1 MNKNNSLLKLILLLM
16 FFSIKAEASLSSHP
30 GIIKDTIYV
39 GSNETSLLH
48 ITNSTSTLR
57 YDLSSDVVWI
67 SFSST
72 SGSINAGDTVSIA
85 IYYDVINLQNGINNA
100 NIYIGDPHHGP
111 VIIPVEVY
119 VQSTTDVKEEYS
131 PNSPSSFSLMQNYPN
146 PFNPST
152 KINYSLSETQKVV
165 IKVYNILGNEIMT
178 LVDGEKSK
186 GSYSLNLDL
195 SDYASGVYLY
205 AIKTPQYY
213 KTRKMI
219 LTK

>member
-1 MNKNNSLLKLILLLM
+1 MLLLI
-16 FFSIKAEASLSSHP
+16 FFSIKAEASLSTHP
-30 GIIKDTIYV
+30 EMLRDTIYV
-39 GSNETSLLH
+39 GNNETSLLH
-48 ITNSTSTLR
+48 ITSSTSTLG
-57 YDLSSDVVWI
+57 YDLSSDAAWI

-72 SGSINAGDTVSIA
+72 SGSINAGDTVSIT
-85 IYYDVINLQNGINNA
+85 IYYDAVNLQSGINNA

-111 VIIPVEVY
+111 ITIPVEVY

-131 PNSPSSFSLMQNYPN
+131 PNSPASFSLMQNYPN

-152 KINYSLSETQKVV
+152 KINYTLPETQKVV

-178 LVDGEKSK
+178 LVNGEKSK

-195 SDYASGVYLY
+195 SDYTSGVYFY
-205 AIKTPQYY
+205 AIKTPKYY
-213 KTRKMI
+213 ATKKMI